1 MTLNWRQDEYFESL
15 LAQPEDPEAHRALEL
30 LVDDIHKDKEKTI
43 NAFIS
48 HYGSEDFL
56 WGIVRLLAEK
66 NARVAGNAAYIF
78 GTLAEHDVGQVR
90 VMSLIHGSSP
100 HNILTDLTDMLSYDD
115 TECVMNAAG
124 TMGTLAESKSGRDWM
139 LGESCLDDLL
149 RKVTGLLSSSNMWT
163 ASNAALVLARFSIS
177 EEGCQRILNHYSSL
191 HILTKLV
198 ESLGMDEAG
207 RGMNAAFAIGRL
219 CDIDDGRLRLL
230 NHRDSEKMLESLCC
244 MLTSKDSGCGKNACY
259 ALSCLASS
267 DQGHK
272 RLLLHKNSD
281 LMLHLLAQQ
290 LSNEDG
296 ETAWF
301 AAMTLRT
308 LAGKRQG
315 VLRLRDHTD
324 VVPLLKQI
332 SLKPSLNP
340 DLLEEVDLTLELL
353 KHLARPE
360 APGLE
365 VKGPHEIEVTW
376 PVVELKSG
384 LPVTYT
390 LFCEGKQVYHGP
402 ETVQL
407 ISGLRPFTK
416 YTFKLQLHTEGD
428 DSPHS
433 NDSTAKTQDAAP
445 DAPEALRVLGI
456 TTSQI
461 RLGWAPPQYSNGG
474 LKGYVVYNGK
484 HQVETTSELNSIISG
499 LAPKTSYEIYVCAY
513 NHKGKGP
520 KSSISATT
528 EELGKHAPSKP
539 TLTARGRSQIHVTW
553 APPDFPLGR
562 IYRFEVTMN
571 SKVVYSGR
579 DLSFTVK
586 QLTPNTEYT
595 FTVIAVTSEGKC
607 ESDPVK
613 KKTGKDEYNVQSTA
627 PVFFSHPTKTNLET
641 KPSSKPR
648 ERSNP
653 RSPSRHSKKRDHH
666 SKPGSSPASFD
677 TSVSRPMSAA
687 SSSWSGNHKKRSSRA
702 RSARKQRESQQPST
716 EDARKNRHIAAL
728 KKLERGQKSSTGED
742 SSDWSEDDRWKA
754 LTGQQVSGSN
764 HTTVNPSRH
773 RDTKDDPEFLSVTV
787 SYKDFTDDDV
797 LQRVEGGNEKS
808 TSAESNETRRR
819 HKMSRKDVTFD
830 ETVHSRDRKKQQQHA
845 VGAHG
850 EGLPGEGI
858 LEHFPADSVDRRAL
872 MRLSLSM
879 KRQQTALG
887 VEREAGLKY
896 PGDVMSYVPPRP
908 GRMHHAAT
916 QESNSKKRQLE
927 SLAHSSRL
935 SFNPSLA
942 MQDLRLQENSIAPNN
957 PLSAAGESKDF
968 TLMANGYVV
977 YQEKPNSAEKREQQQ
992 ELQSHRS
999 SVQEDINDVEKLP
1012 DHLPERSPREVGSL
1026 RGSWNDVDRFGV
1038 SDSDNDDFDD
1048 AGRMASGA
1056 PSFIDDNN
1064 NSNSSIRGDKSLSA
1078 INKGIKRD
1086 IFTRNPLKE
1095 HALPSRSILADHGSF
1110 YQRTNTFISSHRP
1123 TLKKNLARLI
1133 APGAYNM
1140 PPPSTA
1146 QTTLDPDFPSSKKSG
1161 GGANNYQFI
1170 PTQFRTQPVNL
1181 PTPLLPRGNT
1191 LASLQD
1197 KILPANL
1204 RLARCYT
1211 SPEIDRAF
1219 VRKLQTLSH
1228 MSSSQGAKSVSFC
1241 NDCGREPDPR
1251 PVSLRYSHKQESHAL
1266 HGPRLR
1272 SGHSEMMSP
1281 PVAR

>member
-78 GTLAEHDVGQVR
+78 GTLAEHDVGQLR
-90 VMSLIHGSSP
+90 VMSLVKGSSP
-100 HNILTDLTDMLSYDD
+100 HHILTDLTGMLSYDD

-124 TMGTLAESKSGRDWM
+124 TMGTLAESKAGRDWM
-139 LGESCLDDLL
+139 LGDSCLDDLL
-149 RKVTGLLSSSNMWT
+149 RKVTSLLSSSNMWT
-163 ASNAALVLARFSIS
+163 ASNAALVLARLSIA
-177 EEGCQRILNHYSSL
+177 EQGCQRVLNHYSSL
-191 HILTKLV
+191 QILTKLV

-290 LSNEDG
+290 LSNDDG

-315 VLRLRDHTD
+315 VLRLRDHAD

-332 SLKPSLNP
+332 SLTPSVNP

-384 LPVTYT
+384 SPVTYT
-390 LFCEGKQVYHGP
+390 LFCESKQVYHGP
-402 ETVQL
+402 DTVQL
-407 ISGLRPFTK
+407 VSNLRPFTK
-416 YTFKLQLHTEGD
+416 YSFKLQIHTEGD

-433 NDSTAKTQDAAP
+433 NDCVAKTQDAVP
-445 DAPEALRVLGI
+445 DAPEALRILGI

-461 RLGWAPPQYSNGG
+461 RLGWAPPQYNNGG

-484 HQVETTSELNSIISG
+484 HQVEMTSELNSIISG
-499 LAPKTSYEIYVCAY
+499 LAPKTTYELHVCAC

-553 APPDFPLGR
+553 APPDYPLGR

-571 SKVVYSGR
+571 GKVVYSGR
-579 DLSFTVK
+579 ELSFTVK
-586 QLTPNTEYT
+586 NLTPNTEYS

-627 PVFFSHPTKTNLET
+627 PVFFSHPTKVSLEA
-641 KPSSKPR
+641 KPSNKAM
-648 ERSNP
+648 ERSHP
-653 RSPSRHSKKRDHH
+653 RSLSRHSKKREHH
-666 SKPGSSPASFD
+666 LKPGSSPASFD
-677 TSVSRPMSAA
+677 TSISRPISAA
-687 SSSWSGNHKKRSSRA
+687 SSSWSGNHKKRSSRV
-702 RSARKQRESQQPST
+702 RSARKQRESHQSST
-716 EDARKNRHIAAL
+716 DDARKNRHIAAL
-728 KKLERGQKSSTGED
+728 KMLERGQKSSTGEE
-742 SSDWSEDDRWKA
+742 SSEWSEEDQWKR
-754 LTGQQVSGSN
+754 LTHRQVAGSN

-773 RDTKDDPEFLSVTV
+773 SEPKDEPEFLSVTV
-787 SYKDFTDDDV
+787 SYKDCSDDDA
-797 LQRVEGGNEKS
+797 LHREGATEKS
-808 TSAESNETRRR
+808 ASAESNEIRRK
-819 HKMSRKDVTFD
+819 HKVSRKDVTFD
-830 ETVHSRDRKKQQQHA
+830 DKVFSEKRDRRKQHP

-850 EGLPGEGI
+850 EGLPSEGI

-872 MRLSLSM
+872 MRLSMSM

-887 VEREAGLKY
+887 VEHEGLKY
-896 PGDVMSYVPPRP
+896 PGDVMSSHIPQRT
-908 GRMHHAAT
+908 GRLHHASK
-916 QESNSKKRQLE
+916 QDSNSKKQRQLE
-927 SLAHSSRL
+927 SLAHGNRL

-942 MQDLRLQENSIAPNN
+942 MQDLRLQENSNTSNN
-957 PLSAAGESKDF
+957 PTSGAGENKDF
-968 TLMANGYVV
+968 TLMANGCVV
-977 YQEKPNSAEKREQQQ
+977 YQEKPDSAEKKEHPMR
-992 ELQSHRS
+992 RKS

-1012 DHLPERSPREVGSL
+1012 DQLPDRSPRDVGSL
-1026 RGSWNDVDRFGV
+1026 RGSWNDVDRFGF
-1038 SDSDNDDFDD
+1038 SDSDNDVFDE
-1048 AGRMASGA
+1048 AGGMVSGA
-1056 PSFIDDNN
+1056 PSLLDDNN
-1064 NSNSSIRGDKSLSA
+1064 NHNSNSSTRGDKSLSA
-1078 INKGIKRD
+1078 INKGLKRD
-1086 IFTRNPLKE
+1086 ILSRNPLMD

-1123 TLKKNLARLI
+1123 TLKKNLARLV
-1133 APGAYNM
+1133 APGPHNM
-1140 PPPSTA
+1140 PPPSSA
-1146 QTTLDPDFPSSKKSG
+1146 QTSTYDPEFPSNKKSG
-1161 GGANNYQFI
+1161 GGANSYQFI

-1197 KILPANL
+1197 
-1204 RLARCYT
+1204 R
-1211 SPEIDRAF
+1211 SAF
-1219 VRKLQTLSH
+1219 VRKLEALSH
-1228 MSSSQGAKSVSFC
+1228 LSSSPGAKSAPFC
-1241 NDCGREPDPR
+1241 NDCGKESDPK
-1251 PVSLRYSHKQESHAL
+1251 PVSLRYSHKHESHAL

-1272 SGHSEMMSP
+1272 SGHSGMMSP
-1281 PVAR
+1281 PVARRHHRSFLQDHTHHH